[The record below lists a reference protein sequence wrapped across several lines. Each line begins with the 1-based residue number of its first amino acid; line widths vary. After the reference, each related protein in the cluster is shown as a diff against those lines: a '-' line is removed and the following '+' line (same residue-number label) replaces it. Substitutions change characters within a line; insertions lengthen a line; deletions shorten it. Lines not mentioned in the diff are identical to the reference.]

1 MAAISESPPA
11 GGVREGERGA
21 VGALAHSL
29 TLAFHDD
36 PVQRYLFPGER
47 GYRRRGRANF
57 ALLLRRTLEIGEV
70 YAAPENAGAS
80 LWIPP
85 GRSFV
90 EGWRGSWF
98 GVRSLVLLRSQVRRG
113 LGFFELL
120 ARHHPR
126 GRHWYLPVLGT
137 APEHQGRGH
146 GSALLAPVLARCD
159 AEGVPAYLESS
170 KERNLAFYRRHGF
183 EVTATIRIPGGPEL
197 WPMLRKPRGG

>member
-1 MAAISESPPA
+1 VGEAEREAAA
-11 GGVREGERGA
+11 
-21 VGALAHSL
+21 ALAHAL

-47 GYRRRGRANF
+47 AYRRRGRANF
-57 ALLLRRTLEIGEV
+57 KLLVRRTLEIGKV
-70 YAAPENAGAS
+70 YAAPGNAGAA

-85 GRSFV
+85 GVGFMD
-90 EGWRGSWF
+90 GWRGSLF
-98 GVRSLVLLRSQVRRG
+98 GVRSLLLLRGEVRRG
-113 LGFFELL
+113 MRFFELL

-126 GRHWYLPVLGT
+126 ERHWYLPVLGT
-137 APEHQGRGH
+137 APEQQGRGF

-183 EVTATIRIPGGPEL
+183 DVTATIRVPDGPEL